1 MIRNRLLLKSEGRI
15 VFIHL
20 DEIYWLEAEG
30 NHIRLYVG
38 SESFR
43 IRAQMSQ
50 LENTLDPETFVRL
63 NRSAIVNVDFIQ
75 EMIPWFRGTYKT
87 VLKDATALILS
98 RNYRERLFAQI
109 PEPLGV
115 RTLSLAK

>member
-20 DEIYWLEAEG
+20 DEIHWLEAEG
-30 NHIRLYVG
+30 NHIRLHLG
-38 SESFR
+38 KQSLR

-50 LENTLDPETFVRL
+50 LEDKLDPESFVRL
-63 NRSAIVNVDFIQ
+63 SRSAIVNVDFIQ
-75 EMIPWFRGTYKT
+75 EMIPWLRGTYKT
-87 VLKDATALILS
+87 VLRDATELILS

-109 PEPLGV
+109 PEPLGI
-115 RTLSLAK
+115 RTLSVAK